1 MKYHLVALFTIFVWG
16 ITFVSTKV
24 LLVDLSPLWIL
35 LLRFVLGLCILCV
48 IRPHVLR
55 LKERT
60 DEALFAAAGATGIA
74 AYYLLE
80 NVALVFT
87 TATAVGVIVAGIAAV
102 HGPDFR
108 CSRRSL
114 FHQHPLLLRLRAR
127 NGRTYCCWCWHDGRK
142 RSR

>member
-87 TATAVGVIVAGIAAV
+87 TATAVGVIVAASPLFTALISA
-102 HGPDFR
+102 PFR
-108 CSRRSL
+108 PAS
-114 FHQHPLLLRLRAR
+114 A
-127 NGRTYCCWCWHDGRK
+127 
-142 RSR
+142 

>member
-60 DEALFAAAGATGIA
+60 DEALFAAAGADRVSLHITCWKM
-74 AYYLLE
+74 L
-80 NVALVFT
+80 
-87 TATAVGVIVAGIAAV
+87 
-102 HGPDFR
+102 
-108 CSRRSL
+108 RSYSPPRL
-114 FHQHPLLLRLRAR
+114 PL
-127 NGRTYCCWCWHDGRK
+127 G
-142 RSR
+142 